1 MGKEANNFDI
11 AQGSFD
17 GGLPKRQVLWY
28 NPPYNANVDTNIVK
42 EFLKLIDECF
52 PPSHSLQVIF
62 NRSKL
67 LSNTKY

>member
-11 AQGSFD
+11 SQGSFD
-17 GGLPKRQVLWY
+17 GGLPKRQVY
-28 NPPYNANVDTNIVK
+28 PPYNANVDTNIVK

>member
-1 MGKEANNFDI
+1 MGKEAKIFDI
-11 AQGSFD
+11 AQGNFD

-52 PPSHSLQVIF
+52 PSSHSLQVIF

>member
-17 GGLPKRQVLWY
+17 GGPPKRHVLWY
-28 NPPYNANVDTNIVK
+28 NPLCNANVDTNIVK
-42 EFLKLIDECF
+42 EVLKLIDECF
-52 PPSHSLQVIF
+52 PPSRSLQVIF